1 MVIAEELAKD
11 VMTEDGIPFSLV
23 QFILNQGMHV
33 KAFMTI
39 KNDEPTEEKCTE
51 L

>member
-33 KAFMTI
+33 KAFMVI